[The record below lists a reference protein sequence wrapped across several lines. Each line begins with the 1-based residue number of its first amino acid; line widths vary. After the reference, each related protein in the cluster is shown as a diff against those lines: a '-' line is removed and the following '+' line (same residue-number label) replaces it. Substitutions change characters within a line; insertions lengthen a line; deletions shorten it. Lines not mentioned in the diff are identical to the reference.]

1 LYRWKSGVPGY
12 IGGEVIEET
21 EREGAYDIGMEN
33 DLLHHMRMIRN
44 QEVYAVLKIIVEVWR
59 IRLSIKT
66 ARKISA

>member
-1 LYRWKSGVPGY
+1 LYRWKRGVPGY

-44 QEVYAVLKIIVEVWR
+44 
-59 IRLSIKT
+59 
-66 ARKISA
+66 